1 MHTRHNTP
9 AADASITVVRPQAQT
24 HTVCCL
30 LLRRSGTYDPPR
42 KQPSHR
48 RKGDKYS
55 GRYAEEQDVDS
66 ADEDTMAMR
75 KHHAARGTPTHATVT
90 TSNARAHARTACASP
105 ANTVDVVT
113 AVSDDRLPHH

>member
-75 KHHAARGTPTHATVT
+75 KHHGRKRDSYP
-90 TSNARAHARTACASP
+90 R
-105 ANTVDVVT
+105 D
-113 AVSDDRLPHH
+113 SDDKQCQGTCQNGVCKPRKYC